1 MFLSSDYKYIYHI
14 SIIDYL
20 QDYNWDKKSENFLK
34 RIWRGNKAEISAV
47 NPNHYARR
55 FINFMANEVILPDHG
70 LHKQY
75 SKKNEAME
83 KLKEIQTEER
93 KEHNNVERQRSADSW
108 VSYKE
113 LLNSNNKRNNIE

>member
-20 QDYNWDKKSENFLK
+20 QDYNWDKKSENLLK
-34 RIWRGNKAEISAV
+34 RIWRGHKAEISAV

-55 FINFMANEVILPDHG
+55 FIEFMANEVILPDYG

-75 SKKNEAME
+75 FKSNEVME
-83 KLKEIQTEER
+83 KLNEIQYEER
-93 KEHNNVERQRSADSW
+93 KDSNKAENERSSDS
-108 VSYKE
+108 
-113 LLNSNNKRNNIE
+113 